1 MAKKQQPKPA
11 EKPASTEKKEK
22 ITKPKK
28 YAKTIDAIFRINKS
42 KNERI
47 FLISAKR

>member
-1 MAKKQQPKPA
+1 MAKKQQPKTEQPASA
-11 EKPASTEKKEK
+11 EKKDK

-28 YAKTIDAIFRINKS
+28 YAKTVDAIYRINKS